1 METTM
6 SNMDVFLNL
15 IMKLGW
21 LGVGIMVFLFIVYQ
35 WARATAE
42 DSVIPTEPEPGDR
55 VHTMPYEGDSENYHG
70 VK

>member
-42 DSVIPTEPEPGDR
+42 DSVKPVEPEPGDR
-55 VHTMPYEGDSENYHG
+55 VHTMDDGENYHG

>member
-42 DSVIPTEPEPGDR
+42 DSVIPAEPEPGDD
-55 VHTMPYEGDSENYHG
+55 VHTMDDSENYHG

>member
-1 METTM
+1 METAM
-6 SNMDVFLNL
+6 SNMDVFLNM

-42 DSVIPTEPEPGDR
+42 DSVIPTEPEPGDN
-55 VHTMPYEGDSENYHG
+55 VHTMPVEGVESE
-70 VK
+70 

>member
-35 WARATAE
+35 WARRDAK
-42 DSVIPTEPEPGDR
+42 DSVIPTEPEPGDN
-55 VHTMPYEGDSENYHG
+55 VHTMDGPDNYRG

>member
-15 IMKLGW
+15 IMKLGG
-21 LGVGIMVFLFIVYQ
+21 LGVVIFLFFFAVYQ
-35 WARATAE
+35 YFNAE
-42 DSVIPTEPEPGDR
+42 AKKSVIPTEPEPGDR
-55 VHTMPYEGDSENYHG
+55 VHTMDDGENYHG